1 MAVYEIICDI
11 LAYKLS
17 HEAVFLLYSNCS
29 LSRVRNAILIKIIT
43 KKLQR
48 VNCHVYHNGITEN
61 IYSLEENEIAR
72 IMRYQLFCYQQ
83 MAVNNC
89 LTLVL
94 SCIFITLVPWFISL
108 YFSMIYVVRSLHHFL
123 TTCSRVC
130 GCGTKFARV
139 LPRPRGARIVTVV
152 FYLP

>member
-1 MAVYEIICDI
+1 M
-11 LAYKLS
+11 
-17 HEAVFLLYSNCS
+17 
-29 LSRVRNAILIKIIT
+29 KIIT

-61 IYSLEENEIAR
+61 IYSLEEKEIAR

-89 LTLVL
+89 LTLVV

-130 GCGTKFARV
+130 GCGTKFAKV
-139 LPRPRGARIVTVV
+139 GPPRGARIVTVV

>member
-1 MAVYEIICDI
+1 M
-11 LAYKLS
+11 
-17 HEAVFLLYSNCS
+17 FLQYSNFS
-29 LSRVRNAILIKIIT
+29 LSRVRDALLMKIIT

-89 LTLVL
+89 LTLVV

-108 YFSMIYVVRSLHHFL
+108 YFSMIFVVRSLHHFL
-123 TTCSRVC
+123 TTCSRVWC
-130 GCGTKFARV
+130 MWMWHEVRTGLVSLQLYFTSD
-139 LPRPRGARIVTVV
+139 V